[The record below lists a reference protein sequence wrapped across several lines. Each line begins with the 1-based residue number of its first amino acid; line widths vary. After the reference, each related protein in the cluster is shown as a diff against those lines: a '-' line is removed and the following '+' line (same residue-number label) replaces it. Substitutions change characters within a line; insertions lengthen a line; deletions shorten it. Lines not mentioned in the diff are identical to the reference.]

1 MNITRSSR
9 RLGIALSL
17 TAAVLFGACAQ
28 NPSESDTPE
37 SNPVASTA
45 HEPPLLTGL
54 TQGEPPAVPESVA
67 LRPDH
72 PQTYTV
78 VPGDTL
84 WGIAER
90 FLQHPW
96 QWREIW
102 RQNPQVGNPHRIYP
116 GNILRFSYDADGKPQ
131 LEVAESEDVPLIKLS
146 PQIRVEELS
155 RPIPP
160 VPRDAI
166 ESFLTRALILS
177 DGQWKSSP
185 YIVAD
190 DDEQIAYTDRD
201 RVYAR
206 GASFDQPRYQVFRP
220 SEALHEPGSGRY
232 LGTAGIYMGQ
242 ALLEKDADPATLVLA
257 NTIAPVRAGDRLF
270 PLEREAELYSF
281 EPRPAPPDTYGFILA
296 KLDTD
301 VTQITQYS
309 SVIINLGA
317 QEGLSPGHVLA
328 IYGKDR
334 TVDDPISG
342 GTVRL
347 PGERSGLAMV
357 YKVHDLV
364 SYALVMQAER
374 AIRLQD
380 RVMTP

>member
-1 MNITRSSR
+1 MNTTRSSK
-9 RLGIALSL
+9 RLGAVLSL

-28 NPSESDTPE
+28 NPSESDVSEPG
-37 SNPVASTA
+37 SAASTS
-45 HEPPLLTGL
+45 
-54 TQGEPPAVPESVA
+54 GEPPVLTESTPGQPPAAPGPVA

-84 WGIAER
+84 WSIAGR
-90 FLQHPW
+90 FLQNPW

-102 RQNPQVGNPHRIYP
+102 RQNPQIRNPNRIYP
-116 GNILRFSYDADGKPQ
+116 GNVLRFSYDASGQPQ

-155 RPIPP
+155 QPIPP
-160 VPRDAI
+160 VPRDAV
-166 ESFLTRALILS
+166 ESFLTRGLILS
-177 DGQWKSSP
+177 DAQWQGSP

-190 DDEQIAYTDRD
+190 DDEQIVYADRD

-206 GASFDQPRYQVFRP
+206 GAIFDQPRYQVFRP
-220 SEALHEPGSGRY
+220 SEPLREPNSGRY
-232 LGTAGIYMGQ
+232 LGTAGIYLGQ
-242 ALLEKDADPATLVLA
+242 AALEKDADPATLVLA
-257 NTIAPVRAGDRLF
+257 NTVAPVRAGDRLF
-270 PLEREAELYSF
+270 PLETEAQLYSF
-281 EPRPAPPDTYGFILA
+281 EPHPVPPDTYGFILA

-317 QEGLSPGHVLA
+317 QEGLEPGHVLA
-328 IYGKDR
+328 IYSKER
-334 TVDDPISG
+334 TVDDPVSG

-347 PGERSGLAMV
+347 PGERSGLIMV

-380 RVMTP
+380 QVTTP